1 MRSVA
6 RLSLM
11 STSCGV
17 ISVKCL
23 LIVSFSSSLNSNVF
37 GSRKFITVLFLL
49 CCQRFI
55 FYLRSHLGNDI
66 QSGST
71 INTQTSPQSVLSGSS
86 TVLINDIVGFIIS
99 CFAAYLAWS
108 CNPTMTFMRRFSHA
122 VLAFLFGMFYLVYSI
137 SFITTMCTNSSA
149 VSITAVSAFGNGYY

>member
-1 MRSVA
+1 MDFALISRVVKSMTKTEKTKKDSFTDNPPVVI
-6 RLSLM
+6 STPS
-11 STSCGV
+11 STSL
-17 ISVKCL
+17 SD
-23 LIVSFSSSLNSNVF
+23 IVLN
-37 GSRKFITVLFLL
+37 
-49 CCQRFI
+49 
-55 FYLRSHLGNDI
+55 YLRSHLGNDI